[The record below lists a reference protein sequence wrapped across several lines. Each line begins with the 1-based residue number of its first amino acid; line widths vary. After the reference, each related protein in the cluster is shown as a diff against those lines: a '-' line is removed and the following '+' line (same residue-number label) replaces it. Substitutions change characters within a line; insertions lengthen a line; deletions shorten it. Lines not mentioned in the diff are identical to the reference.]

1 MKFNGMYRHMSYKLC
16 VYKYIY
22 IYIHKLVGFLP
33 ADPDE
38 KSSESEESVVTSP
51 SPETTKPAK
60 DGDVNSEPKPPS
72 KPEPK
77 PKAAV
82 PEVSKNS
89 GPEEP
94 GSRTVAAQ
102 KRPLEDAR
110 PSRPAAKAR
119 ASKSG
124 CEAKLECLMWEP
136 VNYKALYEFA
146 ARKGIRQLGWWTTCY
161 RLAKRAELMDKL
173 NNRPVTGIS
182 QVPVVYSKSRCN
194 CWNFAC
200 SAFCL
205 FFRLQ

>member
-1 MKFNGMYRHMSYKLC
+1 MILGIAMEPQPVLAR
-16 VYKYIY
+16 V
-22 IYIHKLVGFLP
+22 VGFLP

-102 KRPLEDAR
+102 KVFGAP
-110 PSRPAAKAR
+110 P
-119 ASKSG
+119 G
-124 CEAKLECLMWEP
+124 
-136 VNYKALYEFA
+136 
-146 ARKGIRQLGWWTTCY
+146 
-161 RLAKRAELMDKL
+161 
-173 NNRPVTGIS
+173 
-182 QVPVVYSKSRCN
+182 N
-194 CWNFAC
+194 CG
-200 SAFCL
+200 
-205 FFRLQ
+205 